1 MNHSSLYHKSQSLL
15 ELPKILDMLAA
26 RASSDGAKKMALNL
40 APEEYAEDALRA
52 QNMTTAAVNISAK
65 RGSPSFRALK
75 DVGPALARV
84 ELGGILSMRELLEI
98 RGVLGC
104 ARSVKDYYFSDKTNE
119 ESTPLDHYFD
129 LLRTNR
135 YFEDKIGNAIVSE
148 EEMSDHASPELFT
161 IRKSIAA
168 ANAKI
173 RDTLNKMITSPSY
186 SKLLQENIVTMR
198 GGRYVVPVKSE
209 HRGDVPGLVHDISSS
224 GQTVFI
230 EPMSVVN
237 ANNEIQTLLS
247 REKKEIERILY
258 ELSSEAAGFSGEIS
272 SNYHNLV
279 FLDFTFAKARLSY
292 DLECFAPAL
301 SDDGPIEP
309 IHARHPLINAAKVV
323 PIDLHMGRDFD
334 TLVITGPNTGG
345 KTVSLKTLGLF
356 SLMGACGLHVPAR
369 EGSRLRVFRQ
379 VFADIG
385 DEQSI
390 EQSLSTFSSHMTNIT
405 EILAAADERTLVIFD
420 ELGAGTDPVE
430 GAALAI
436 SIIEESRSL
445 GAMVAATTHYAELKV
460 YAMKTPGVENASC
473 EFDVSTLRPT
483 YRLLIGIPGRSNAFA
498 IAARIGLAEHVISHA
513 RDLVAGE
520 NVRFEDLLDN
530 LERNRQEMEKE
541 KARAIEYRRETE
553 ELSKKARELEA
564 QYRKERDRMMADAKA
579 EAQRIIDETQRESG
593 RILADLSALRD
604 RTGLTAEEIN
614 AARTMAGTGM
624 NQMRK
629 KNNVEPPKIVV
640 PPLARDLVA
649 GDTVEVVKSG
659 VKATVLAPADSKG
672 MVKLKAGIMNLTVNK
687 KELRLVDAPK
697 VKLPEVQVNITR
709 TGGASAD
716 MSLDLRGMASDEA
729 LIELDQY
736 LDHAARANLTSVTII
751 HGKGTG
757 KLRDAVQARLRQT
770 RAVKSFRLGR
780 YGEGESGVTVVEL
793 R

>member
-104 ARSVKDYYFSDKTNE
+104 ARSVKDYYFSDKTTE

-301 SDDGPIEP
+301 SDDGPIEL

-356 SLMGACGLHVPAR
+356 SLIGACGLHVPAR

>member
-1 MNHSSLYHKSQSLL
+1 
-15 ELPKILDMLAA
+15 
-26 RASSDGAKKMALNL
+26 
-40 APEEYAEDALRA
+40 
-52 QNMTTAAVNISAK
+52 
-65 RGSPSFRALK
+65 
-75 DVGPALARV
+75 
-84 ELGGILSMRELLEI
+84 
-98 RGVLGC
+98 
-104 ARSVKDYYFSDKTNE
+104 
-119 ESTPLDHYFD
+119 
-129 LLRTNR
+129 
-135 YFEDKIGNAIVSE
+135 
-148 EEMSDHASPELFT
+148 
-161 IRKSIAA
+161 
-168 ANAKI
+168 
-173 RDTLNKMITSPSY
+173 
-186 SKLLQENIVTMR
+186 
-198 GGRYVVPVKSE
+198 
-209 HRGDVPGLVHDISSS
+209 
-224 GQTVFI
+224 
-230 EPMSVVN
+230 
-237 ANNEIQTLLS
+237 
-247 REKKEIERILY
+247 
-258 ELSSEAAGFSGEIS
+258 
-272 SNYHNLV
+272 
-279 FLDFTFAKARLSY
+279 
-292 DLECFAPAL
+292 
-301 SDDGPIEP
+301 
-309 IHARHPLINAAKVV
+309 
-323 PIDLHMGRDFD
+323 
-334 TLVITGPNTGG
+334 
-345 KTVSLKTLGLF
+345 
-356 SLMGACGLHVPAR
+356 
-369 EGSRLRVFRQ
+369 
-379 VFADIG
+379 
-385 DEQSI
+385 
-390 EQSLSTFSSHMTNIT
+390 TFSSHMTNIT

-498 IAARIGLAEHVISHA
+498 IASRIGLAEHVISHA

-564 QYRKERDRMMADAKA
+564 QYRKEKDRMMADAKA

-770 RAVKSFRLGR
+770 RVVKSFRLGR

>member
-15 ELPKILDMLAA
+15 ELPKILDMLAS
-26 RASSDGAKKMALNL
+26 RANSDGAKKMALNL
-40 APEEYAEDALRA
+40 APEAYAEDALRA

-301 SDDGPIEP
+301 SDDGPIEL

-716 MSLDLRGMASDEA
+716 MSLDLRGMAADEA

>member
-104 ARSVKDYYFSDKTNE
+104 ARSVKDYYFSDKTTE

-173 RDTLNKMITSPSY
+173 RDVLNKMITSPSY

-292 DLECFAPAL
+292 DLECFPPAL
-301 SDDGPIEP
+301 SDDGPIEL

-323 PIDLHMGRDFD
+323 AIDLHMGRDFD

-356 SLMGACGLHVPAR
+356 SLMGACGLHIPAR
-369 EGSRLRVFRQ
+369 EGSHLRVFRQ

-593 RILADLSALRD
+593 R
-604 RTGLTAEEIN
+604 
-614 AARTMAGTGM
+614 
-624 NQMRK
+624 
-629 KNNVEPPKIVV
+629 
-640 PPLARDLVA
+640 
-649 GDTVEVVKSG
+649 
-659 VKATVLAPADSKG
+659 
-672 MVKLKAGIMNLTVNK
+672 
-687 KELRLVDAPK
+687 
-697 VKLPEVQVNITR
+697 
-709 TGGASAD
+709 
-716 MSLDLRGMASDEA
+716 
-729 LIELDQY
+729 
-736 LDHAARANLTSVTII
+736 
-751 HGKGTG
+751 
-757 KLRDAVQARLRQT
+757 
-770 RAVKSFRLGR
+770 
-780 YGEGESGVTVVEL
+780 
-793 R
+793 

>member
-301 SDDGPIEP
+301 SDDGPIEL

-356 SLMGACGLHVPAR
+356 SLMGACGLHIPAR

-629 KNNVEPPKIVV
+629 KNNVDPPKIVV
-640 PPLARDLVA
+640 
-649 GDTVEVVKSG
+649 
-659 VKATVLAPADSKG
+659 
-672 MVKLKAGIMNLTVNK
+672 
-687 KELRLVDAPK
+687 
-697 VKLPEVQVNITR
+697 
-709 TGGASAD
+709 
-716 MSLDLRGMASDEA
+716 
-729 LIELDQY
+729 
-736 LDHAARANLTSVTII
+736 
-751 HGKGTG
+751 
-757 KLRDAVQARLRQT
+757 
-770 RAVKSFRLGR
+770 
-780 YGEGESGVTVVEL
+780 
-793 R
+793 

>member
-1 MNHSSLYHKSQSLL
+1 
-15 ELPKILDMLAA
+15 
-26 RASSDGAKKMALNL
+26 
-40 APEEYAEDALRA
+40 
-52 QNMTTAAVNISAK
+52 
-65 RGSPSFRALK
+65 
-75 DVGPALARV
+75 
-84 ELGGILSMRELLEI
+84 
-98 RGVLGC
+98 
-104 ARSVKDYYFSDKTNE
+104 
-119 ESTPLDHYFD
+119 
-129 LLRTNR
+129 
-135 YFEDKIGNAIVSE
+135 
-148 EEMSDHASPELFT
+148 
-161 IRKSIAA
+161 
-168 ANAKI
+168 
-173 RDTLNKMITSPSY
+173 MITSPSY

-301 SDDGPIEP
+301 SDDGPIEL

-356 SLMGACGLHVPAR
+356 SLIGACGLHVPAR

>member
-104 ARSVKDYYFSDKTNE
+104 ARSVKDYYFSDKTTE

-301 SDDGPIEP
+301 SDDGPIEL

-716 MSLDLRGMASDEA
+716 MSLDLRGMAADEA

-770 RAVKSFRLGR
+770 RVVKSFRLGR

>member
-1 MNHSSLYHKSQSLL
+1 
-15 ELPKILDMLAA
+15 
-26 RASSDGAKKMALNL
+26 
-40 APEEYAEDALRA
+40 
-52 QNMTTAAVNISAK
+52 
-65 RGSPSFRALK
+65 
-75 DVGPALARV
+75 
-84 ELGGILSMRELLEI
+84 
-98 RGVLGC
+98 
-104 ARSVKDYYFSDKTNE
+104 
-119 ESTPLDHYFD
+119 
-129 LLRTNR
+129 
-135 YFEDKIGNAIVSE
+135 
-148 EEMSDHASPELFT
+148 
-161 IRKSIAA
+161 
-168 ANAKI
+168 
-173 RDTLNKMITSPSY
+173 ITSPSY

-301 SDDGPIEP
+301 SDDGPIEL

-436 SIIEESRSL
+436 SIIEESRIL

-770 RAVKSFRLGR
+770 RVVKSFRLGR

>member
-104 ARSVKDYYFSDKTNE
+104 ARSVKDYYFSDKTTE

-301 SDDGPIEP
+301 SDDGPIEL

-356 SLMGACGLHVPAR
+356 SLMGACGLHIPAR

-390 EQSLSTFSSHMTNIT
+390 EQSLSTFSSHLTNIT

-697 VKLPEVQVNITR
+697 VKLPEVQVSITR

-716 MSLDLRGMASDEA
+716 MSLDLRGMAADEA